1 MIVTTTNTLGDQDIV
16 ETLGMVRAST
26 TWRRRIMKTYQ
37 GGIRSVEQ
45 NGMLDFDQAL
55 EEIKQQ
61 AMTEM
66 MKSAT
71 SATEAGAT
79 AIIGMNEQIT
89 EITAGVFMVT
99 VMGTAVRCQPK
110 QQAING
116 FTSANDNV
124 QDLFHLYDRPTVATS
139 GGSAYCH

>member
-26 TWRRRIMKTYQ
+26 TWRRRILKTYQ
-37 GGIRSVEQ
+37 GGIRSVQQ
-45 NGMLDFDQAL
+45 NGMLDFDSAL
-55 EEIKQQ
+55 EEIKLQ
-61 AMTEM
+61 ALTEM
-66 MKSAT
+66 KK

-110 QQAING
+110 QQTVASYS
-116 FTSANDNV
+116 SANDNGN
-124 QDLFHLYDRPTVATS
+124 DLFRLYERPAAVA
-139 GGSAYCH
+139 GGSAYRH

>member
-26 TWRRRIMKTYQ
+26 TWRRRILKTYQ
-37 GGIRSVEQ
+37 GGIRTVQQ
-45 NGMLDFDQAL
+45 NGMLDFDAAL
-55 EEIKQQ
+55 EEIKQE

-71 SATEAGAT
+71 QSGAT
-79 AIIGMNEQIT
+79 AVVGMNEQIT
-89 EITAGVFMVT
+89 EVTSGVFMVT

-110 QQAING
+110 QETISS
-116 FTSANDNV
+116 FTSANDNAE
-124 QDLFHLYDRPTVATS
+124 DLFHLYERPAMAAA

>member
-1 MIVTTTNTLGDQDIV
+1 MIVTTTNTIGEQDIV

-26 TWRRRIMKTYQ
+26 TWRRRILKTYQ
-37 GGIRSVEQ
+37 GGIRSVQQ
-45 NGMLDFDQAL
+45 NGMLDFDSAL

-66 MKSAT
+66 MK

-110 QQAING
+110 QQAVNG

-124 QDLFHLYDRPTVATS
+124 QDLFHLYERPAVAAA

>member
-1 MIVTTTNTLGDQDIV
+1 MIVTTTNTLGAQYVV

-45 NGMLDFDQAL
+45 NGMLDFDSAL

-66 MKSAT
+66 MK

-110 QQAING
+110 QQAVNG

-124 QDLFHLYDRPTVATS
+124 QDLFHLYERPAVAAA

>member
-45 NGMLDFDQAL
+45 NGMLDFDSAL

-66 MKSAT
+66 MK

-110 QQAING
+110 QQAVNG

-124 QDLFHLYDRPTVATS
+124 QDLFHLYERPAVAAA

>member
-26 TWRRRIMKTYQ
+26 TWRRRILKTYH
-37 GGIRSVEQ
+37 GGIRSFQQ
-45 NGMLDFDQAL
+45 NGVLDFDTAL
-55 EEIKQQ
+55 EEIKQK

-66 MKSAT
+66 MT

-79 AIIGMNEQIT
+79 AIIGMNEQVT

-110 QQAING
+110 QKPVSN
-116 FTSANDNV
+116 FTSANDIGE
-124 QDLFHLYDRPTVATS
+124 DMFHLYARPAMAAA

>member
-37 GGIRSVEQ
+37 GGIRSVKQ
-45 NGMLDFDQAL
+45 NGMLDFDKAL
-55 EEIKQQ
+55 EEIKKE
-61 AMTEM
+61 AMVEM
-66 MKSAT
+66 TKSAKN
-71 SATEAGAT
+71 AGAT
-79 AIIGMNEQIT
+79 AVIGLNEQIT

-110 QQAING
+110 QDTATD
-116 FTSANDNV
+116 FASANDNV
-124 QDLFHLYDRPTVATS
+124 EDLFHLYDRPMAAT
-139 GGSAYCH
+139 GGSAYRH

>member
-37 GGIRSVEQ
+37 GGIRSVQQ
-45 NGMLDFDQAL
+45 NGMLDFDAALEDIKKQAL
-55 EEIKQQ
+55 AEMTNSAKQ
-61 AMTEM
+61 
-66 MKSAT
+66 
-71 SATEAGAT
+71 AGAT
-79 AIIGMNEQIT
+79 AVIGMNEQIT

-110 QQAING
+110 QQVING
-116 FTSANDNV
+116 FTSANDNAE
-124 QDLFHLYDRPTVATS
+124 DLFHLYGQPATAS
-139 GGSAYCH
+139 ADGSAYRH

>member
-45 NGMLDFDQAL
+45 NGMLDFDSAL

-71 SATEAGAT
+71 EAGAT
-79 AIIGMNEQIT
+79 AIIGVNEQIT

-110 QQAING
+110 QQAVNG

-124 QDLFHLYDRPTVATS
+124 EDLFHLYERPAVAAA

>member
-26 TWRRRIMKTYQ
+26 TWRRRVLKTYQ
-37 GGIRSVEQ
+37 GGIRSVKQ

-55 EEIKQQ
+55 EEIKQE
-61 AMTEM
+61 AMAEM
-66 MKSAT
+66 TK

-79 AIIGMNEQIT
+79 AVIGLNEQIT
-89 EITAGVFMVT
+89 EVTSGVFMVT

-110 QQAING
+110 QQ
-116 FTSANDNV
+116 SADAFAATNNSLE
-124 QDLFHLYDRPTVATS
+124 DLFHLYETPAMAAA
-139 GGSAYCH
+139 GGTAYRH